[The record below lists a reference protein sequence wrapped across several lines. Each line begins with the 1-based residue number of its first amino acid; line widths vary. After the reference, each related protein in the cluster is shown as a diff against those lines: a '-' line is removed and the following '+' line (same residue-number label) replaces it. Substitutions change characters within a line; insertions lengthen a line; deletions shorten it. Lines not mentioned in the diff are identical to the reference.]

1 MEKIFELPRLSSLFK
16 FPLAEVRIGIGEL
29 SFCQHSTYLGLIPP
43 YVVSM
48 RKESRAQAV
57 ELGEGSARTNILGK
71 PFPTPISVCKIGL
84 TDS

>member
-1 MEKIFELPRLSSLFK
+1 MLGMASGDFFLY
-16 FPLAEVRIGIGEL
+16 
-29 SFCQHSTYLGLIPP
+29 QHSTYLGLIPP